1 MRSFRRRVL
10 TLPVM
15 VTLGATVLATST
27 ACMSST
33 SGAGENTVTITTTG
47 GEFSDVLRTAAFDP
61 FTKKTGIMVKD
72 DSPNNEAKLKA
83 MVTAGAPTWDIFH
96 SSPARSRAYC
106 GKYFEKIDYSVVD
119 KSKLDPSQVSTCGVP
134 LLNSVF
140 LLVYNKKKYG
150 AHPPKSWKDFYDT
163 KRFPGRR
170 GIMNYAKDAGME
182 TALLAD
188 GVPGK
193 KLYPLDYDRAF
204 KKLGTIRSQTSF
216 FETGAQ
222 QEQAL
227 GSGQVDM
234 MLAWPSRA
242 AAAKRSG
249 ADIGVVWNQ
258 PLSYYDTLAV
268 VKGSPH
274 KRAAMK
280 LINQIVSTQSQ
291 SEMFT
296 KLPYSPVNKAAEPK
310 PDGVLKQFMLKYHK
324 NDSVV
329 VRDNDWWAGH
339 LDEASQKW
347 TAWVNR

>member
-1 MRSFRRRVL
+1 MRITRRFAV
-10 TLPVM
+10 
-15 VTLGATVLATST
+15 GATAGVALLAMST

-33 SGAGENTVTITTTG
+33 SGTGANTVTIATTG
-47 GEFSDVLRTAAFDP
+47 GEFSSVLRSAVFDP
-61 FTKKTGIMVKD
+61 FSKQTGVTVKD

-83 MVTAGAPTWDIFH
+83 MVTAGSPTWDIFH

-106 GKYFEKIDYSVVD
+106 GKYFEKIDYSIVD
-119 KSKLDPSQVSTCGVP
+119 KSKLDPDQVQPCGVP

-150 AHPPKSWKDFYDT
+150 DHPPASWKDFYDV
-163 KRFPGRR
+163 KKFPGKR

-193 KLYPLDYDRAF
+193 KLYPLNYDRAF
-204 KKLGTIRSQTSF
+204 KKLDAIRSQTSF
-216 FETGAQ
+216 FDTGAQ

-227 GSGQVDM
+227 QSGSVDM

-242 AAAKRSG
+242 AEAASNG

-258 PLSYYDTLAV
+258 PLSYSDTLAV
-268 VKGSPH
+268 VKGSPN
-274 KRAAMK
+274 KKNAMK
-280 LINQIVSTQSQ
+280 LINQIVSAQAQSKLFSQ
-291 SEMFT
+291 
-296 KLPYSPVNKAAEPK
+296 LPYSPVNSAADPK
-310 PDGVLKQFMLKYHK
+310 PNATLKNFMLKYHK
-324 NDSVV
+324 NDTVV

-339 LDEASQKW
+339 LDEASEKW
-347 TAWVNR
+347 TSWVNR